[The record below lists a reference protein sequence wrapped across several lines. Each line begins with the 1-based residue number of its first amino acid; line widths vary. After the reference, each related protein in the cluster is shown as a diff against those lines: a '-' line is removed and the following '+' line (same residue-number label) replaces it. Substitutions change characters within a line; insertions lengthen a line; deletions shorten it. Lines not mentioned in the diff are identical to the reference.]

1 MNTIKKWTVAGT
13 ICGLLGV
20 GITSC
25 GSSDTSA
32 RAADTPTDHA
42 ETDPTDSDE
51 VVVTQAQFAG
61 SDMELGTLQPY
72 TFADRVS
79 ANGYLEVPPQNKAAV
94 SVFTQG
100 YIHNIDLLVGDRVE
114 KGQFLISLINPEYL
128 QLQQDYLDTKE
139 QLVFLKADYERQ
151 QTLAEEKIA
160 SQKSFLKA
168 QSDYKSALAR
178 YQGMRQKLKLMNID
192 PARVEAGTLTSTI
205 NLYAPITGIITE
217 IHTSLGSFVSPSDVI
232 LEIINKDH
240 EHLELMVFERDVL
253 KLKEGQPIEFRIP
266 NTGDDTFSAE
276 IHRVGQSIDPEKRT
290 ITVHADLEEGNPRFV
305 TGMYVEA
312 QILTD
317 TVAAPALPEEA
328 IVEEEGQ
335 AYLLAMKSQQENQY
349 TFERLA
355 VRTGR
360 TSDGRVEVLSHPKLT
375 SDRQILVKGAFALIG
390 EGGGGHS
397 H

>member
-1 MNTIKKWTVAGT
+1 MNTTIKLT
-13 ICGLLGV
+13 ITGATYALLWWGLA
-20 GITSC
+20 SC
-25 GSSDTSA
+25 GSSDAPA
-32 RAADTPTDHA
+32 RAADAPEGHA
-42 ETDPTDSDE
+42 GSDRAQNDE
-51 VVVTQAQFAG
+51 LVVTKAQFAG
-61 SDMELGTLQPY
+61 ADMELGTLQSF

-94 SVFTQG
+94 SVYTEG
-100 YIHNIDLLVGDRVE
+100 YIHDIDLLVGDRVK
-114 KGQFLISLINPEYL
+114 KGQFLVSLINPEYL
-128 QLQQDYLDTKE
+128 QLQQDYLDAQE

-151 QTLAEEKIA
+151 QTLAQEKIA

-168 QSDYKSALAR
+168 QSDYKSTAAR
-178 YQGMRQKLKLMNID
+178 YQGMRQRLKLMNID
-192 PARVEAGTLTSTI
+192 PARVETGTMTSTVNI
-205 NLYAPITGIITE
+205 YAPITGIITQ

-266 NTGDDTFSAE
+266 NTGENTFSAE

-290 ITVHADLEEGNPRFV
+290 ITVHADLEESNPRFV

-317 TVAAPALPEEA
+317 TVAAPSLPAEA
-328 IVEEEGQ
+328 VVEEDGQ
-335 AYLLAMKSQQENQY
+335 SYLLAMKSQQADQY
-349 TFERLA
+349 TFERLS

-360 TSDGRVEVLSHPKLT
+360 TSGGRVEVLSHPELT
-375 SDRQILVKGAFALIG
+375 SDRQILVKGAFSLIN
-390 EGGGGHS
+390 EGGGGHD